1 MIDDARDPNGND
13 PAVIHDA
20 PDPNGDD
27 PDAEP
32 VKGGLPV
39 ITVEPPT
46 PAAHPP
52 VVARRRRAHAVAVQA
67 LPMTIVGSPAT
78 EGQALVNP

>member
-1 MIDDARDPNGND
+1 MIRDRDPNSND

-32 VKGGLPV
+32 VKGGLRV
-39 ITVEPPT
+39 ITVDPPT

-67 LPMTIVGSPAT
+67 LPTIVSSPAP
-78 EGQALVNP
+78 EGQPLVKP

>member
-1 MIDDARDPNGND
+1 MIDDARDPNSND

-32 VKGGLPV
+32 VKGGPPV
-39 ITVEPPT
+39 ITVDPPT
-46 PAAHPP
+46 PAAQPP
-52 VVARRRRAHAVAVQA
+52 VVARRRRTHAVAVQA
-67 LPMTIVGSPAT
+67 LPTIVGSPAP
-78 EGQALVNP
+78 EGQPLVKP